1 MKVFRTLGISV
12 VAGAAT
18 LAATSVPAQAQ
29 VSLQDVL
36 NAARA
41 ESAAVAEQNRE
52 REARFLAERNTQ
64 RQKLAQIEA
73 QVNQATAESN
83 RLDGLFEAN
92 FEQIN
97 QLKADLQEK
106 QGEFGELFGAA
117 RSAAG
122 DLATQLEA
130 SIISA
135 QYPGRTAAL
144 QETAQSETLPS
155 VEELQELYFTML
167 QEMTA
172 QSEVASFP
180 ASVFEAGG
188 QPADAD
194 VTRIGPFV
202 AFSGG
207 KYLVYQSD
215 YDGLAF
221 LSRQPAGA
229 AGAVEAA
236 RRVANYNG
244 DGYVRGVIDPSLGTI
259 LGLTVQRPTL
269 AETIA
274 QGRTVGYVILA
285 ILAFGALLGIYK
297 WVTLFMTGG
306 AVRGQMRKK
315 KASKGNPLGR
325 IMQAYES
332 NTSADVETL
341 ALKLD
346 DAVLKEVPKLEG
358 GLNLIKVLAAVAP
371 LLGLLGTVI
380 GMIRTFQAITLYGTG
395 DPQLMASG
403 ISEALVTTVLGLVAA
418 IPLLLIH
425 AFASGAARNVSQI
438 LEEQSAGMIAEHAES
453 RG

>member
-1 MKVFRTLGISV
+1 MKVFRTLGISLI
-12 VAGAAT
+12 AGAAS
-18 LAATSVPAQAQ
+18 LAAVSMPAKAQ

-64 RQKLAQIEA
+64 QQKLSQIRA

-83 RLDGLFEAN
+83 RLDTLFNAN
-92 FEQIN
+92 FEQIT
-97 QLKADLQEK
+97 QLKDELKEK

-122 DLATQLEA
+122 DLANQLEV

-135 QYPGRTAAL
+135 QYPGRVAPL
-144 QETAQSETLPS
+144 EETAQSETLPS

-172 QSEVASFP
+172 QSQVATFP
-180 ASVFEAGG
+180 ARVYEAGG
-188 QPADAD
+188 QPTDES
-194 VTRIGPFV
+194 VTRIGPYV
-202 AFSGG
+202 AFADG
-207 KYLVYQSD
+207 KYLVFKKD
-215 YDGLAF
+215 YNGLTF
-221 LSRQPAGA
+221 LARQPSGA
-229 AGAVEAA
+229 AGATDAA

-244 DGYVRGVIDPSLGTI
+244 DGVVRGVIDPSLGTI

-269 AETIA
+269 GETIE
-274 QGRTVGYVILA
+274 QGGAVGYVILG
-285 ILAFGALLGIYK
+285 ILAFGLLLGLYK
-297 WVTLFMTGG
+297 WFTLFMTGG

-315 KASKGNPLGR
+315 NASKGNPLGR
-325 IMQAYES
+325 IMQAYQS

-380 GMIRTFQAITLYGTG
+380 GMINTFQAITLFGTG
-395 DPQLMASG
+395 DPQLMADG
-403 ISEALVTTVLGLVAA
+403 ISQALVTTVLGLVAA

-425 AFASGAARNVSQI
+425 AFASGASRSVSQI

-453 RG
+453 RS